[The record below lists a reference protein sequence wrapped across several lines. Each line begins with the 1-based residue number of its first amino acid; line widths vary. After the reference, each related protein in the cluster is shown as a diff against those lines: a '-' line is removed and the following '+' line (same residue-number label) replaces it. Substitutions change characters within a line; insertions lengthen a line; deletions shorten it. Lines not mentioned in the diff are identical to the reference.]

1 MLNLVTWMFYYYEIL
16 YVSPK
21 GPLYSIKCP
30 FGKRN
35 VIVDKVVTIFLSC
48 LTFALIQNYFL
59 VCCLV

>member
-1 MLNLVTWMFYYYEIL
+1 MLNLVKWMFYYYEIL

-35 VIVDKVVTIFLSC
+35 VIVEKVVTIFLA
-48 LTFALIQNYFL
+48 T
-59 VCCLV
+59 